1 MPRPTNGRCIRAPA
15 RPRSAAAAT
24 SSTCRWRPARIRPQ
38 FRRACTE
45 TLLPAI
51 EAFAPQ
57 LLLVSAGFDA
67 HRLDPLANLDLEDDD
82 YAWLSAALVAIAE
95 RHAGGRLVS
104 TLEGGYS
111 LTALRHAA
119 TVHCRALFG
128 TTPP

>member
-1 MPRPTNGRCIRAPA
+1 MAGIQER
-15 RPRSAAAAT
+15 AT
-24 SSTCRWRPARIRPQ
+24 S
-38 FRRACTE
+38 E
-45 TLLPAI
+45 AI
-51 EAFAPQ
+51 
-57 LLLVSAGFDA
+57 AG
-67 HRLDPLANLDLEDDD
+67 DLEDDD

-128 TTPP
+128 TTAP